1 MNSVTKLD
9 KKLGRAMANGPKG
22 LAEGEIPNAVQHRR
36 SLPTPLD
43 MIEVEDRLRAVDEA
57 AVEHIA
63 ESMGQRGQIYPIQVI
78 TIEPGRFRLITGAH
92 RIAAAQKLGWTHIE
106 AFLVDG
112 LQEEEVRLLE
122 IDENLCR
129 AELNAIDKV
138 HFFAQRKKI
147 YQRLYPETKHGGDRK
162 SLEYRNNIKWQHLPL
177 DDEGHDIPKTR
188 PPSFV
193 EDTAAS
199 TPWSPRTIRLYTRI
213 GERLDST
220 LRHALANTPIAR
232 RLRDLE
238 TIADMKPDKQ
248 QALLQRL
255 QTAQRPPLSLS
266 ALMADPNRPSS
277 PRKTNL
283 DRLTALWT
291 KTAASHRRQFLE
303 YLWNDA
309 SEAERDEFREWLS
322 NQEDQP

>member
-112 LQEEEVRLLE
+112 LGEEEVALLE
-122 IDENLCR
+122 IDENLFR
-129 AELNAIDKV
+129 AELKPLDRCRFLAR
-138 HFFAQRKKI
+138 RKEI
-147 YQRLYPETKHGGDRK
+147 YERLHPETRHGANLVSPSRRH
-162 SLEYRNNIKWQHLPL
+162 LRNGASPSTGRAL
-177 DDEGHDIPKTR
+177 
-188 PPSFV
+188 SFV
-193 EDTAAS
+193 EDTTAS
-199 TPWSPRTIRLYTRI
+199 TPWSSRTIQRSTRI
-213 GERLDST
+213 GERLSPD
-220 LRHALANTPIAR
+220 LQGALAETPIAR
-232 RLRDLE
+232 RTMDLE
-238 TIADMKPDKQ
+238 RIADMQPDKQ
-248 QALLQRL
+248 QDLLQRL
-255 QTAQRPPLSLS
+255 QTAPQPPQSLS
-266 ALMADPNRPSS
+266 ALMNAPYRPPS

-291 KTAASHRRQFLE
+291 KTSASHRRQFLE
-303 YLWNDA
+303 YLWNEA
-309 SEAERDEFREWLS
+309 SRAERDEFRKS
-322 NQEDQP
+322 ITNQGDAS